1 MAVCL
6 HCLHEARMAARE
18 RRQQIIVR
26 TAVWTLSIA
35 VVGIVGAAGV
45 NAAVRQP
52 APPPVSRH
60 ARRAPAKPAEPRP
73 DSVLPVVASATP
85 VMQQG
90 VPAASTAAPVTDTA
104 VRPTTVAGSASSTG
118 AVVESTPTNSVSAS
132 AAITPIVPQ
141 GRTDLRDSTF
151 AVRSGDT
158 VVVHFDTSP
167 LRTRRADKFETVV
180 RQTLPA
186 VLGARADT
194 LLGAIPAGKLAA
206 PNELVTVLPTKGI
219 HLSAPNGTR
228 LVLWPETRPG
238 RDGPLVVAYRVSV
251 EK

>member
-1 MAVCL
+1 
-6 HCLHEARMAARE
+6 MAARE

-45 NAAVRQP
+45 NAAVRHP

-73 DSVLPVVASATP
+73 DSVLAVVASATP

-90 VPAASTAAPVTDTA
+90 VPAASTPATVTDTA
-104 VRPTTVAGSASSTG
+104 ARPTTVPGPATSTG
-118 AVVESTPTNSVSAS
+118 AVVESTPTNPVSAS
-132 AAITPIVPQ
+132 AAVTPIVPQ
-141 GRTDLRDSTF
+141 GRTDLRDSAF

-158 VVVHFDTSP
+158 VIVHFDTSP

-186 VLGARADT
+186 IYGARADT
-194 LLGAIPAGKLAA
+194 LLGAVPAGKLVA
-206 PNELVTVLPTKGI
+206 PNELVTVLPRKGI

-228 LVLWPETRPG
+228 LALWPETRPG
-238 RDGPLVVAYRVSV
+238 RDGPLVVAYRVTV